1 MVDENNV
8 LYNKIVNKITE
19 LMPLPETI
27 QKIIN
32 LTKNPD
38 TPLKKIADALQS
50 DEAMASKVLKLSN
63 SSFYGFSKQV
73 KTISHA
79 VVCLGFNTIK
89 QMALTAHSF
98 SVLDTSLDTYYLDK
112 GAMFQHSFGTALA
125 SRLLATKMFYPN
137 AEEVYLMGLLHDV
150 GKVVLNQYAE
160 DEFKEVINRYNKG
173 DIAFHDAE
181 REILGFDHGE
191 IGAAVCAKWNLSD
204 DIVETIKYH
213 HRPEEATAGNLS
225 AHMVHLANI
234 IVTIMG
240 IGISVG
246 GIDQKV
252 SEKSLEALNLKEED
266 ISMLMMSIMDELEND
281 ETLKDFRNK
290 E

>member
-1 MVDENNV
+1 MVDKDNI
-8 LYNKIVNKITE
+8 LYSRIVNKITE

-27 QKIIN
+27 QKIVT
-32 LTKNPD
+32 LTRNPD
-38 TPLKKIADALQS
+38 TPLKRISDVLES
-50 DEAMASKVLKLSN
+50 DEAMASKVLKLAN

-89 QMALTAHSF
+89 QMSLTAHSF
-98 SVLDTSLDTYYLDK
+98 SVLDSTLEGYYLDK

-150 GKVVLNQYAE
+150 GKVILNQYAE
-160 DEFKEVINRYNKG
+160 AEFKKVLELYNKG
-173 DIAFHDAE
+173 GLAFYEAE
-181 REILGFDHGE
+181 REVLGFDHGE
-191 IGAAVCAKWNLSD
+191 IGAAVCQKWNLSD
-204 DIVETIKYH
+204 DIVDTIRNH
-213 HRPEEATAGNLS
+213 HSPQEASFLNMS
-225 AHMVHLANI
+225 VHMVHIANI

-240 IGISVG
+240 IGIGAG
-246 GIDQKV
+246 GVDQKI
-252 SEKSLEALNLKEED
+252 SEKSLEALHLKEED

-281 ETLKDFRNK
+281 ETLSSFRNK
-290 E
+290 

>member
-1 MVDENNV
+1 MVDKDNL
-8 LYNKIVNKITE
+8 LYSRIVNKITE

-27 QKIIN
+27 QKVVS
-32 LTKNPD
+32 LTRNPD
-38 TPLKKIADALQS
+38 TPLKKISDVLES
-50 DEAMASKVLKLSN
+50 DEAMASKVLKLAN

-89 QMALTAHSF
+89 QMSLTAHSF
-98 SVLDTSLDTYYLDK
+98 SVLDNTLDGYYLDK

-125 SRLLATKMFYPN
+125 SRLLATRMFYPN

-150 GKVVLNQYAE
+150 GKVILNQYAE
-160 DEFKEVINRYNKG
+160 AEFKKVIELYNQG
-173 DIAFHDAE
+173 GRAFHEAE

-191 IGAAVCAKWNLSD
+191 IGAAVCQKWNLSD
-204 DIVETIKYH
+204 DIVDTIRNH
-213 HRPEEATAGNLS
+213 HSPEEALDTNLS
-225 AHMVHLANI
+225 VHMVHIANI

-240 IGISVG
+240 IGIGAG
-246 GIDQKV
+246 GVDQKI
-252 SEKSLEALNLKEED
+252 SEKSLTSLRLKEED

-281 ETLKDFRNK
+281 ETLTSFRNK
-290 E
+290 